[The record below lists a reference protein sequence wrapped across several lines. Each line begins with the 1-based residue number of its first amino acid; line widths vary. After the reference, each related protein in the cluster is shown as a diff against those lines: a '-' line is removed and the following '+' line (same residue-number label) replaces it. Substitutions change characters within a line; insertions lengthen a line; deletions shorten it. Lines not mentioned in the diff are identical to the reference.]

1 MIVPGLDGRLYWRN
15 PNYGMEDGSAAP
27 MLQELPLTVA
37 GLLENPVRSCNP
49 HTNDQEDQND
59 CGILTAQAETS
70 LLAISGSGELLW
82 KSRNSDDA
90 TATTSSLPSLLLQRK
105 DYWIQH
111 IHAATGKQSWNVS
124 LGTYQA
130 LDFSTPDEQEQRERH
145 SNHPKNDEYNH
156 NNNNKLLSDQDD
168 NDDAVE
174 EEDADFNVDDAV
186 SPPVLPA
193 IFFSNHGRRLSAV
206 DPRTREILWRQDV
219 PSTFSAVFGISNGQW
234 KTLEIVDDS
243 ELMKIMM
250 ITHHHQLQ
258 EQERED
264 DATNPPQFMP
274 GQDFR
279 NRVPVVT
286 NPWIQELEEFLWQQQ
301 QQQYR
306 AHAQHIPI
314 HKALPGGSVS
324 DSDREQQIQQQ
335 GNPHAEIY
343 TRCVLLG
350 GDSCPNL
357 KQLPLRLPGP
367 TTNNNIHA
375 KGVFLLEEGLLL
387 SWKLVSIIM
396 IILVLAGVGIRIWYL
411 RKKAKWMDPSHALP
425 KPNTADTILM
435 NHSSSGDISGT
446 QSPLLLVRK
455 RSNSLPGKLGEE
467 VFGRDPVPPSWKN
480 ANASRSSDDA
490 IQSMTTPSIPKR
502 LPLPSPQPLVPSRPV
517 HDMIIPRTIT
527 NITSNSAIPLV
538 RYSRYASEFQEL
550 RALGKGG
557 FGSVFQCKNS
567 LDGRDYAIKKVCIR
581 GASSDDAKFQIQ
593 LDRVLR
599 EVKNL
604 AVLNHPCIVRY
615 YTAWLELEERKNAD
629 ENSTTRQL
637 GDETGSAMTSAF
649 CEKPSGIIR
658 RQYSSSNL
666 LASDKYDSGWGD
678 HTMSSRKF
686 DGDDDDS
693 SASDWDVP
701 GRKNGWDRTIQ
712 QRRDCVQTDAPQS
725 REELEALSFMP
736 RRRSLRN
743 RSSLDDLVL
752 FEDSHEEKGQSQRNS
767 QDDKSIETSPTR
779 RRRSFSMGD
788 NAATF
793 ADKSIWSNSLKSQ
806 IVTND
811 RARTSMKHTLY
822 IQMELCSQNTVAE
835 FLADAESRRGP
846 ASTTES
852 SGVDVPKALGLF
864 LQIAEA
870 VKHVH
875 EQGLIHRD
883 LKPSNCFM
891 NESGTV
897 KVGDFGLSRE
907 SSNDEENNGNKN
919 DGEQPQFPLRTV
931 SNEDH
936 TAGVGT
942 RSYAS
947 PEQMK
952 GSDYDS
958 STDVYSLGIILFE
971 LLYPMYTGM
980 ERGICLS
987 QLRDHKFP
995 LDWEQVVGDNFP
1007 TMKELIIRMLSW
1019 RPSERPTADSV
1030 VRQIQAVLGEYRVS
1044 SLDKQHF
1051 EGKPDMIILRVE
1063 AIHRDDALSTTM
1075 KLIREESC
1083 LIDTPV
1089 EIVHYGL
1096 RSGSTGNQQ
1105 PSAIMEFALK
1115 FHNSHHD
1122 DDTSD
1127 QTSARN
1133 DQSAASSLVQQL
1145 CKHPDI
1151 LKARQISSGVLSSSS
1166 GMSLK

>member
-1 MIVPGLDGRLYWRN
+1 MIVPGLDGRLYWKN
-15 PNYGMEDGSAAP
+15 PKYGTMEDDDSAAP

-49 HTNDQEDQND
+49 HNDETEE

-82 KSRNSDDA
+82 KSRNSHEDD
-90 TATTSSLPSLLLQRK
+90 TTTSTKSSSSSSLPTLLLQRK

-111 IHAATGKQSWNVS
+111 IHATTGKQSWNVS

-130 LDFSTPDEQEQRERH
+130 LDFSTPDEEEERKRQQRQ
-145 SNHPKNDEYNH
+145 NK
-156 NNNNKLLSDQDD
+156 KLLLDD
-168 NDDAVE
+168 DDVYDE
-174 EEDADFNVDDAV
+174 TENGDFNVVNDEDDVA
-186 SPPVLPA
+186 SILPA

-243 ELMKIMM
+243 ELMRIMM
-250 ITHHHQLQ
+250 ITHQQELQ
-258 EQERED
+258 NQQQ
-264 DATNPPQFMP
+264 DATNTPQSTF
-274 GQDFR
+274 GQDFHR
-279 NRVPVVT
+279 APGGTNN
-286 NPWIQELEEFLWQQQ
+286 NPWIQEIEEFLWQQQ

-306 AHAQHIPI
+306 SHHTQQIPI

-324 DSDREQQIQQQ
+324 SKSNREEGQQQ
-335 GNPHAEIY
+335 GQYHHADIY
-343 TRCVLLG
+343 TQCVLLG

-367 TTNNNIHA
+367 ATNINEQA
-375 KGVFLLEEGLLL
+375 KSVFLLEEGLLL
-387 SWKLVSIIM
+387 SWKLVSILVIV
-396 IILVLAGVGIRIWYL
+396 LVLAGVGIRVWYL
-411 RKKAKWMDPSHALP
+411 LKKAKWMDPSHALP
-425 KPNTADTILM
+425 KPNTADTILL
-435 NHSSSGDISGT
+435 NHSSSGDVSGNAA
-446 QSPLLLVRK
+446 SSLMLVRK

-467 VFGRDPVPPSWKN
+467 WFGRDPLSLLWKN
-480 ANASRSSDDA
+480 LDGMRNSDDA
-490 IQSMTTPSIPKR
+490 IQRMATPAIPKQ
-502 LPLPSPQPLVPSRPV
+502 LPTPLPQPPVPSRPV
-517 HDMIIPRTIT
+517 HGMTTPRTIT
-527 NITSNSAIPLV
+527 NISGNSAIPLV

-557 FGSVFQCKNS
+557 FGSVFQCRNS
-567 LDGRDYAIKKVCIR
+567 LDGRDYAIKKICIR

-593 LDRVLR
+593 LERVLR

-615 YTAWLELEERKNAD
+615 YTAWLEIEERKNAD
-629 ENSTTRQL
+629 DNSTARQI
-637 GDETGSAMTSAF
+637 GDETGSALSSALY
-649 CEKPSGIIR
+649 EKPSGTIR
-658 RQYSSSNL
+658 RRYSSSNL
-666 LASDKYDSGWGD
+666 LASEKYDSGWGD

-686 DGDDDDS
+686 DGDDDS

-701 GRKNGWDRTIQ
+701 GQKNGRGRPI
-712 QRRDCVQTDAPQS
+712 RHLHYACTDARES
-725 REELEALSFMP
+725 REESEVLSFMP

-743 RSSLDDLVL
+743 RSSMDDLIL
-752 FEDSHEEKGQSQRNS
+752 FEDSQEEKAQSNRIS
-767 QDDKSIETSPTR
+767 QEDPTLEASPMR

-788 NAATF
+788 NATSF
-793 ADKSIWSNSLKSQ
+793 ADKSVWSNSLKSR
-806 IVTND
+806 ITTSEG
-811 RARTSMKHTLY
+811 ARTSMKHTLY

-846 ASTTES
+846 LSTSES
-852 SGVDVPKALGLF
+852 SGVDIPKALGLF

-891 NESGTV
+891 NESGSV

-907 SSNDEENNGNKN
+907 SNNEEESNGSSEAEEQQKYRS
-919 DGEQPQFPLRTV
+919 RTL
-931 SNEDH
+931 SNANEDH

-987 QLRDHKFP
+987 QLREHKFP
-995 LDWEQVVGDNFP
+995 IDWEQVVGDNFS

-1030 VRQIQAVLGEYRVS
+1030 VRQIQSVLGEYRVS

-1075 KLIREESC
+1075 KLIREESS
-1083 LIDTPV
+1083 LIDSPV

-1115 FHNSHHD
+1115 FHDSHNGSDVD
-1122 DDTSD
+1122 D
-1127 QTSARN
+1127 QNRARN
-1133 DQSAASSLVQQL
+1133 HQSAAASLVQQL

-1166 GMSLK
+1166 GTS